1 MTALLEAIEDLC
13 ARVGQAAGWL
23 VLALIAVVCATVAA
37 AQLRIN
43 VLASW
48 SADLPL
54 LGQQLSLNGL
64 IDMQWHLF
72 AVVILLGGTYAFRT
86 NSHVFVDVFA
96 HQFPPRVKAAICGL
110 GDLFLLVPFAAI
122 MTWYAWPF
130 MMAAVKSG
138 EGSSY
143 GGLVDRWIIKAVL
156 PLGFGLLTVAGLARG
171 IRLVIEALTGR
182 VTATDDETIPRAEG

>member
-1 MTALLEAIEDLC
+1 MTAVLQAIEEWC

-23 VLALIAVVCATVAA
+23 VVALIAVVCATVAA

-48 SADLPL
+48 QADLPL
-54 LGQQLSLNGL
+54 FGEQLSLNGL
-64 IDMQWHLF
+64 IDLQWHLF
-72 AVVILLGGTYAFRT
+72 AVVILLGGTYALRA
-86 NSHVFVDVFA
+86 NAHVHVDVIA
-96 HQFPPRVKAAICGL
+96 HSFSPRTRAAIMGL
-110 GDLFLLVPFAAI
+110 GDLLLLVPFAAI

-143 GGLVDRWIIKAVL
+143 GGLVDRWMIKAIM
-156 PLGFGLLTVAGLARG
+156 PFGFGLLTVAGTARG
-171 IRLVIEALTGR
+171 FRLLIEALTGR
-182 VTATDDETIPRAEG
+182 VSDVDTTSPAEV

>member
-1 MTALLEAIEDLC
+1 MTALLEAIEDWC

-23 VLALIAVVCATVAA
+23 IVALIVVVCATVAA

-48 SADLPL
+48 SSDLPL
-54 LGQQLSLNGL
+54 LGEQLSLNGL

-72 AVVILLGGTYAFRT
+72 AVIILLGGTYAFRT
-86 NSHVFVDVFA
+86 NAHVYVDVFA
-96 HQFPPRVKAAICGL
+96 HLLSPRTRAAISGL

-143 GGLVDRWIIKAVL
+143 GGLVDRWMIKAVM
-156 PLGFGLLTVAGLARG
+156 PFGFGLLTVAGVARG
-171 IRLVIEALTGR
+171 LRLVIEALTGR
-182 VTATDDETIPRAEG
+182 VTATNDATIPRAEG